1 MDQTRE
7 CQSVLPIFLKGEKEV
22 TNMSIFYGQGI
33 PLDYAGLVKG
43 ASMKQSENLAEISGK
58 PNR

>member
-1 MDQTRE
+1 MAE
-7 CQSVLPIFLKGEKEV
+7 CVTDILKGEKEV

-43 ASMKQSENLAEISGK
+43 ASMKQSEESGRDICK